1 MRSDKFLPSL
11 LAAAALGWSGQAPT
25 GLAWRSL
32 GMGGAGVA
40 VVDDADAVLLNPAGL
55 TQLGGPRTFLPLDS
69 LGYKRKPF
77 DLMVLGAGVDPSL
90 ENLFDIDRFRDRFK
104 STLDSATDQDPMVLV
119 KNQRLLDDL
128 YRFDRLP
135 LPVSG
140 SLEFKC
146 AVQGFGI
153 AVWNRNQAELML
165 DHGAITPKASMRVS
179 TTTAVEAAVAQ
190 PFLDDRLSV
199 GFGYRVVSRTLD
211 ERQYDVLE
219 LNTEGS
225 KAPARM
231 LRRTMDDA
239 VKTSRWGHGFDLG
252 ALWFQSAGL
261 RFGGSLRDVGMR
273 FDDEFV
279 VPNLSMGVA
288 WAPIALQW
296 RGSWARKVNLAFA
309 LDDVLHD
316 TLGYKPLSKID
327 LGIECTQVILPYV
340 LEQTLAVGLKGGYPS
355 MLVSTELLRFLRAE
369 LLTYGEETGYFT
381 GDRERRVWM
390 ARAGFGW

>member
-1 MRSDKFLPSL
+1 MRSDKFLPWL
-11 LAAAALGWSGQAPT
+11 FAVAALGWSSQAPT
-25 GLAWRSL
+25 GLAWRSM
-32 GMGGAGVA
+32 GMGASGVA

-55 TQLGGPRTFLPLDS
+55 TQLGGPGTFAPLDS
-69 LGYKRKPF
+69 LGYKRKGF
-77 DLMVLGAGVDPSL
+77 DLLVLGAAVDPSL
-90 ENLFDIDRFRDRFK
+90 ENLFDIDGFRDRFK

-128 YRFDRLP
+128 YEFDRLP

-165 DHGAITPKASMRVS
+165 DHGAITPKAALRVS

-190 PFLDDRLSV
+190 PFLEDRLSV
-199 GFGYRVVSRTLD
+199 GFGYRVVSRTMD

-231 LRRTMDDA
+231 LRRTVDDV

-252 ALWFQSAGL
+252 VLWFQSAGL
-261 RFGGSLRDVGMR
+261 RFGGSLRDVGMK

-279 VPNLSMGVA
+279 VPNLNMGVA
-288 WAPIALQW
+288 WAPVALQG
-296 RGSWARKVNLAFA
+296 RGRWARKVNLAFA
-309 LDDVLHD
+309 LDDVLRD
-316 TLGYKPLSKID
+316 TLGYKPLSKI
-327 LGIECTQVILPYV
+327 GFGVECTQVVLPYV
-340 LEQTLAVGLKGGYPS
+340 LEQTLAVGLKGGYPT
-355 MLVSTELLRFLRAE
+355 MLVSTELFRFVRAE